1 MKNSKKL
8 YFPVQMDKTKPKE
21 MTLDNTLYG
30 NREMSFSSSI
40 NIWVKNTLLDPG
52 KEGEKDSA
60 PEDNESMASVF
71 MV

>member
-8 YFPVQMDKTKPKE
+8 YFPVHMDRTKPKE

-40 NIWVKNTLLDPG
+40 NIWVNNTLLDPG

-60 PEDNESMASVF
+60 PEENESMASVF